1 MKYIFSALII
11 HLIHQNVNCRSNI
24 STNDCSKKTGMND
37 IFSKECI
44 RSLQIL
50 TLPNHFS
57 DTIEYFEIELKY
69 CGCKRRIKKLPVLY
83 HSSTDKILFN
93 RTTCS
98 LDAYKRG
105 MGQKI
110 VGFSLYGD
118 YTSDRL

>member
-24 STNDCSKKTGMND
+24 STNDCSKKIGMNG
-37 IFSKECI
+37 IFFK
-44 RSLQIL
+44 RMYQIF
-50 TLPNHFS
+50 TDPYYNHFS

-93 RTTCS
+93 HTTCS

-105 MGQKI
+105 MGKKI

>member
-1 MKYIFSALII
+1 MY
-11 HLIHQNVNCRSNI
+11 
-24 STNDCSKKTGMND
+24 
-37 IFSKECI
+37 
-44 RSLQIL
+44 QIL
-50 TLPNHFS
+50 TDPYSNHFS

-69 CGCKRRIKKLPVLY
+69 CGCKRRIKKLPVY